1 MYSVVIENKTESYV
15 MATGIT
21 EQEAE
26 NICESWGWSYDNGK
40 QSFRMSFW
48 EIKIQ
53 AFDYLKSTISA
64 RSYETPEDAIDAIQ
78 TCYKRQLITLEQRKV
93 LLNFICGRISKGI

>member
-1 MYSVVIENKTESYV
+1 MHSIIIESRTKSECYV
-15 MATGIT
+15 LATGIT

-48 EIKIQ
+48 EIKIL
-53 AFDYLKSTISA
+53 AFNYLNSTIIA
-64 RSYETPEDAIDAIQ
+64 GSYETPEDATDAIQ
-78 TCYKRQLITLEQRKV
+78 TCYKRNLITLEQRQE
-93 LLNFICGRISKGI
+93 LLRLI